1 MKKSTTSRLF
11 YNKWPYKIICMVENS
26 WMIKRLGVARTL
38 DFCLNKSYHPR
49 KSSAESKELLLN
61 FTKDIESFLKDDLQ
75 IRAEGRLFSIY
86 CKDTDLYDT
95 LVKNLHTYIYEVIE
109 PANAQELEYMID
121 NGHKKILCNQLPHQ
135 KYRYKVYFKSGCNL
149 DIKSQFGSWI
159 RNYSTKVRIARST
172 KNWFTSGWIS
182 APFIQFEDRP
192 TLAMVGLFMAGSVVK
207 VEEFILRSSI
217 NTCLNQEQVCQHSV
231 LD

>member
-1 MKKSTTSRLF
+1 MKKSTTSKLF
-11 YNKWPYKIICMVENS
+11 YNKWPYKIVCWVENS
-26 WMIKRLGVARTL
+26 WMIKRQGISETL
-38 DFCLNKSYHPR
+38 NFCLGKSYYPR
-49 KSSAESKELLLN
+49 KASLESKERLLN
-61 FTKDIESFLKDDLQ
+61 FTKDVESFLTNDLQ
-75 IRAEGRLFSIY
+75 IRAEGKLFSIY
-86 CKDTDLYDT
+86 CKDPDLYDT

-109 PANAQELEYMID
+109 PANAQELEYMLD
-121 NGHKKILCNQLPHQ
+121 NGHKKVLCNQLPHQ
-135 KYRYKVYFKSGCNL
+135 KYRYKVYLKPSCDFNTKS
-149 DIKSQFGSWI
+149 KFGSWI

-172 KNWFTSGWIS
+172 NNWFTSGWIS
-182 APFIQFEDRP
+182 SPFIHIEDKS